1 MNNYPEQYA
10 SPHGR
15 RPCVRVPLYHDNQKI
30 YLEVQYC
37 PETLA
42 INVVKLH
49 PQMKDGTVHYSMLV
63 EVGYDITAQL
73 QSYGDIAE
81 GLQQMSKRSLRK
93 SDGTPI
99 TIRGAVLDKL
109 INDPNLEA

>member
-1 MNNYPEQYA
+1 
-10 SPHGR
+10 
-15 RPCVRVPLYHDNQKI
+15 
-30 YLEVQYC
+30 
-37 PETLA
+37 
-42 INVVKLH
+42 
-49 PQMKDGTVHYSMLV
+49 MLV

-73 QSYGDIAE
+73 QSYGDIAD

-109 INDPNLEA
+109 IEDPNLEK